1 MFIKLIIKSKSNNTN
16 LNDQTKHNK
25 KKMPRLLS
33 HLILKI
39 NFILIISTYKNNNK
53 NEK

>member
-16 LNDQTKHNK
+16 INDQTKHNK
-25 KKMPRLLS
+25 KMPRLFS

-39 NFILIISTYKNNNK
+39 NFILIIITYKNNNK

>member
-1 MFIKLIIKSKSNNTN
+1 MTKPNII
-16 LNDQTKHNK
+16 

-33 HLILKI
+33 HLILKK
-39 NFILIISTYKNNNK
+39 NFILIIITYKNNNK